1 MIEKSRE
8 RNKEVRIVPFLLV
21 CALNGLLFERSI
33 SFKSDRQGFHLT
45 RKIVLARAYA
55 RDFCKV
61 TPFEMKKKQKKRRK
75 RKGTNVNFVVG

>member
-21 CALNGLLFERSI
+21 CALNGLLFESSI

-45 RKIVLARAYA
+45 RKIVPARAYA